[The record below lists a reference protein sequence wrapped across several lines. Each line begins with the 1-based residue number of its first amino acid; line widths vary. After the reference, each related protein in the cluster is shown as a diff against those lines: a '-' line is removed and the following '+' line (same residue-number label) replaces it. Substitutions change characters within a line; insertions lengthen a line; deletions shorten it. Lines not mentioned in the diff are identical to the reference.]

1 MDLTDPRTPRK
12 VLTAGYNWRY
22 LPINYT
28 SKQLNQAKKEL
39 RAIGKKHNLG
49 RLKFKLEQVNYGK
62 KAKI

>member
-39 RAIGKKHNLG
+39 RAIGKKHKLG
-49 RLKFKLEQVNYGK
+49 RLKFKLE
-62 KAKI
+62 